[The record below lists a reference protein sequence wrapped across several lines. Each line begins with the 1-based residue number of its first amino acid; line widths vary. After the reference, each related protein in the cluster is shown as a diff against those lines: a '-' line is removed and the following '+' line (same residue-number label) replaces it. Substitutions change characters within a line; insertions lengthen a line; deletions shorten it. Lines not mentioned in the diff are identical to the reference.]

1 MPMSVDIETF
11 RALEE
16 GMWRPETRS
25 DPAHLDNTLA
35 EGFSDFCR
43 FGHVYDRADLIDA
56 PSSDVEVDFPLEDF
70 EVELL
75 APTVAL
81 VTYVNT
87 IMKNGKRERARRS
100 SIWVSEDDSWRLRHV
115 QATTL
120 L

>member
-1 MPMSVDIETF
+1 MDVDHF
-11 RALEE
+11 RSLEE
-16 GMWRPETRS
+16 GLWRPETRS

-35 EGFSDFCR
+35 EEFSDFCR

-56 PSSDVEVDFPLEDF
+56 PSSDVEVEFPFEDF
-70 EVELL
+70 AVELL

-87 IMKNGKRERARRS
+87 VTKDGRRQRVRRS
-100 SIWVSEDDSWRLRHV
+100 SIWVSEGNDWRLRHV

-120 L
+120 EP